1 MKATFTKAVLTLALI
16 GIGAG
21 VGTASAHERGFDRG
35 GKGKDRY
42 EHRWERDHR
51 HFDRKGPH
59 VRHHDKRIHRHAARA
74 KRGHDNGVIIIFRS
88 IF

>member
-1 MKATFTKAVLTLALI
+1 MKATFTKAVLTPALI

-21 VGTASAHERGFDRG
+21 VGTVSAHERGFDRG
-35 GKGKDRY
+35 GKGAERY

-59 VRHHDKRIHRHAARA
+59 ARHHDKRVHRHAARA
-74 KRGHDNGVIIIFRS
+74 KRGHDSGVTIILRS